1 MRYPVLEKRGIIRG
15 TSLLGEIYSRTF
27 SKEFHPS
34 IDIIG
39 LKNIP
44 KAKMGRLPK
53 VFVTGGT
60 GFIGTKL
67 VNELARRGHT
77 VHVLRRPM
85 SNVDGLERE
94 GVRLY
99 MGELRDPDSIR
110 KGMEGCQQVY
120 HLAAYAKNWAKDQ
133 TVFYRSNVDG
143 FCNVWEWARRLG
155 VERMVYVSTIL
166 TCGPSTPGT
175 VEDERRYFPVA
186 ECCTHYQRSKTIGEK
201 QACDSAEQGFP
212 MVIVNPTR
220 VYGPGKLTEG
230 NSVSRMIDLY
240 DRGKFPLLLNQGG
253 NIGNYTF
260 VDDVVQGLTLA
271 MERGRIGERYILG
284 GENVSLKQLF
294 KLIDEIGEKRHV
306 QINVPPWAALL
317 FSHWEEKKAR
327 WVGNYPLITVGWVK
341 TFLQDWRFSSAKAE
355 KELGYR
361 ITPLR
366 EGIRI
371 TLEWLRHIRKE
382 TT

>member
-1 MRYPVLEKRGIIRG
+1 
-15 TSLLGEIYSRTF
+15 
-27 SKEFHPS
+27 
-34 IDIIG
+34 
-39 LKNIP
+39 
-44 KAKMGRLPK
+44 MGRSTK

-67 VNELARRGHT
+67 VKALVRRGHT

-85 SNVDGLERE
+85 SNVDGLELE
-94 GVRLY
+94 GIRLFV
-99 MGELRDPDSIR
+99 GDLWDCDSIR

-120 HLAAYAKNWAKDQ
+120 HLAAYAKNWAKDP

-143 FCNVWEWARRLG
+143 FCNVAGSARTLG
-155 VERMVYVSTIL
+155 VERMVFASTVL
-166 TCGPSTPGT
+166 TCGPSTSGMA
-175 VEDERRYFPVA
+175 EDERKYCPVA
-186 ECCTHYQRSKTIGEK
+186 ECCTDYQTSKVIGEK
-201 QACDSAEQGFP
+201 QACDYAEQGFP
-212 MVIVNPTR
+212 VVIVNPTR

-240 DRGKFPLLLNQGG
+240 DRGRFPFLLNQGV
-253 NIGNYTF
+253 NIGNYAF

-271 MERGRIGERYILG
+271 MERGKTGERYIFG

-294 KLIDEIGEKRHV
+294 KLIDETGVKRHA

-317 FSHWEEKKAR
+317 YSRWEEKKAR
-327 WVGNYPLITVGWVK
+327 WANSYPLITAGWVK
-341 TFLQDWRFSSAKAE
+341 TFLQDCSFSSTKAE

-371 TLEWLRHIRKE
+371 TLEWLRHLRKE